1 MSLLDIVIFVLLI
14 LLNKRIF
21 ESAKQQMEQEQPVK
35 QPTQISIMVE
45 EINDIFYAWKDG
57 VDFIGQAKT
66 EQELMEVIANKYPG
80 IMFIGKK

>member
-1 MSLLDIVIFVLLI
+1 
-14 LLNKRIF
+14 
-21 ESAKQQMEQEQPVK
+21 
-35 QPTQISIMVE
+35 MVE
-45 EINDIFYAWKDG
+45 EINNIFYAWKDG